1 MKNSADY
8 ARNETNNNFQGAL
21 PTEYPP
27 KTKYFSPDGNEYFG
41 YEKWQAMFNF
51 EADENTVYP
60 LESSISVDIEN
71 ISTKNNQKIA
81 TISVEIGY
89 IRCENIKI
97 EVYWSQISTYFYQY
111 SK

>member
-1 MKNSADY
+1 MK
-8 ARNETNNNFQGAL
+8 
-21 PTEYPP
+21 
-27 KTKYFSPDGNEYFG
+27 
-41 YEKWQAMFNF
+41 
-51 EADENTVYP
+51 
-60 LESSISVDIEN
+60 IEN

-89 IRCENIKI
+89 IKCENITI